1 MDPAKDSST
10 SEECACTEN
19 YSANNPECAVV
30 PFARL
35 GGVGLKAT
43 SQEIHRQQ
51 EERDHPNPESQ
62 GRFKEINHVLDD
74 KRDSVV
80 DEIRDYTHLAHKRP
94 HHNGFRNALLCDES
108 LGKRREGDPAPV

>member
-62 GRFKEINHVLDD
+62 RRFKEINHVLDD

-80 DEIRDYTHLAHKRP
+80 DEISRLHSSCPQKAASQWLPKRP
-94 HHNGFRNALLCDES
+94 L
-108 LGKRREGDPAPV
+108 V